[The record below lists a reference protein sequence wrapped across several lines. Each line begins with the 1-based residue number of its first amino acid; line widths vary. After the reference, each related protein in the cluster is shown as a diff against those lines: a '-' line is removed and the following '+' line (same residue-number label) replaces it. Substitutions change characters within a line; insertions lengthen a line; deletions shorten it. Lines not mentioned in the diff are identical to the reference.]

1 MENSFK
7 LKLIDCNEKEL
18 KKIGFDKTYLRQ
30 GALKHNFRTIKIC
43 DINCA
48 QANIIKQTALTTGTD
63 CAVHR
68 EVITG
73 KVDISDCILS
83 GSVSQL
89 VKIAEKLKYQPFK
102 LSILSE
108 QIKKLVSL
116 LPDSLYVRDI
126 SIEWGKKTY
135 IMGILNIT
143 PDSFSDGGEY
153 FGTDKA
159 IEHYKSLVQ
168 DGADFIDIG
177 GESTRPFSKKISAQ
191 EEQSRVVPIIK
202 EIREFDSNTVIS
214 IDTRNASTARA
225 AINAGAD
232 IINDVSALDW
242 DEEMI
247 NILKDTKA
255 PVVLNH
261 SKGSPDV
268 MQNDTCY
275 TDVVDEIFD
284 YLYKKIDFLVTNGIE
299 QNKIIVDPGIGIGF
313 GKSTEQNFE
322 IIKRIEEFKSLGCP
336 VLVGHSRKNFISE
349 TIESKDNSV
358 LDTATLILSQ
368 MLADKKVDIIRV
380 HNVKQHNILQKLN
393 QSLAQIV

>member
-102 LSILSE
+102 LNILSE

-177 GESTRPFSKKISAQ
+177 GESTRPFSKKVSAQ

-202 EIREFDSNTVIS
+202 EIREFDQNTVIS
-214 IDTRNASTARA
+214 IDTRNASTARS
-225 AINAGAD
+225 AITAGAD

-242 DEEMI
+242 DENMI
-247 NILKDTKA
+247 NVLKDTKA

-299 QNKIIVDPGIGIGF
+299 QNKIIVDPGIGF

>member
-102 LSILSE
+102 LNILSE

-177 GESTRPFSKKISAQ
+177 GESTRPFSKKVSAQ

-242 DEEMI
+242 DENMI
-247 NILKDTKA
+247 NVLKDTKA

-299 QNKIIVDPGIGIGF
+299 QNKIIVDPGIGF

>member
-102 LSILSE
+102 LNILSE

-153 FGTDKA
+153 FGTDKE

-177 GESTRPFSKKISAQ
+177 GESTRPFSKKVSAQ

-202 EIREFDSNTVIS
+202 KIREFDQNTVIS

-242 DEEMI
+242 DENMI
-247 NILKDTKA
+247 NVLKDTKA

-299 QNKIIVDPGIGIGF
+299 QNKIIVDPGIGF

>member
-102 LSILSE
+102 LNILSE

-177 GESTRPFSKKISAQ
+177 GESTRPFSKKVSAQ
-191 EEQSRVVPIIK
+191 DEQSRVVPIIK

-275 TDVVDEIFD
+275 IDVVDEIFD

-299 QNKIIVDPGIGIGF
+299 QNKIIVDPGIGF

>member
-68 EVITG
+68 EVITA

-102 LSILSE
+102 LNILSE

-177 GESTRPFSKKISAQ
+177 GESTRPFSKKVSAQ

-299 QNKIIVDPGIGIGF
+299 QNKIIVDPGIGF

>member
-102 LSILSE
+102 LNILSE

-153 FGTDKA
+153 LGTDKA

-177 GESTRPFSKKISAQ
+177 GESTRPFSKKVSAQ

-202 EIREFDSNTVIS
+202 KIREFDQNTVIS
-214 IDTRNASTARA
+214 IDTRNASTARS
-225 AINAGAD
+225 AITAGAD

-242 DEEMI
+242 DENMI
-247 NILKDTKA
+247 NVLKDTKA

-299 QNKIIVDPGIGIGF
+299 QNKIIVDPGIGF

>member
-7 LKLIDCNEKEL
+7 LKLIDCNEKEI

-102 LSILSE
+102 LNILSE

-116 LPDSLYVRDI
+116 LPDSLYIRDI

-177 GESTRPFSKKISAQ
+177 GESTRPFSKKVSAQ

-299 QNKIIVDPGIGIGF
+299 QNKIIVDPGIGF

>member
-168 DGADFIDIG
+168 DGANFIDIG
-177 GESTRPFSKKISAQ
+177 GESTRPFSKKVSAQ

-202 EIREFDSNTVIS
+202 EIREFDQNTVIS

-225 AINAGAD
+225 AITAGAD

-242 DEEMI
+242 DENMI
-247 NILKDTKA
+247 NVLKDTKA

>member
-159 IEHYKSLVQ
+159 IEHYKSLIQ

-177 GESTRPFSKKISAQ
+177 GESTRPFSKKVSSQ

-202 EIREFDSNTVIS
+202 EIREFDQNTVIS

-242 DEEMI
+242 DENMI
-247 NILKDTKA
+247 NVLKDTKA

-299 QNKIIVDPGIGIGF
+299 QNKIIVDPGIGF

>member
-177 GESTRPFSKKISAQ
+177 GESTRPFSKKVSAQ

-202 EIREFDSNTVIS
+202 EIREFDQNTVIS

-225 AINAGAD
+225 AITAGAD

-242 DEEMI
+242 DENMI
-247 NILKDTKA
+247 NVLKDTKA

>member
-102 LSILSE
+102 LNILSE

-177 GESTRPFSKKISAQ
+177 GESTRHFSKKVSAQ

>member
-102 LSILSE
+102 LNILSE

-153 FGTDKA
+153 FGTDKE

-177 GESTRPFSKKISAQ
+177 GESTRPFSKKVSAQ

-202 EIREFDSNTVIS
+202 KIREFDQNTVIS

-299 QNKIIVDPGIGIGF
+299 QNKIIVDPGIGF

>member
-102 LSILSE
+102 LNILSE

-177 GESTRPFSKKISAQ
+177 GESTRPFSKKVSAQ

-202 EIREFDSNTVIS
+202 KIREFDQNTVIS

-225 AINAGAD
+225 AINTGAD

-299 QNKIIVDPGIGIGF
+299 QNKIIVDPGIGF

>member
-1 MENSFK
+1 
-7 LKLIDCNEKEL
+7 
-18 KKIGFDKTYLRQ
+18 
-30 GALKHNFRTIKIC
+30 
-43 DINCA
+43 
-48 QANIIKQTALTTGTD
+48 
-63 CAVHR
+63 
-68 EVITG
+68 
-73 KVDISDCILS
+73 
-83 GSVSQL
+83 
-89 VKIAEKLKYQPFK
+89 
-102 LSILSE
+102 
-108 QIKKLVSL
+108 
-116 LPDSLYVRDI
+116 
-126 SIEWGKKTY
+126 
-135 IMGILNIT
+135 MGILNIT

-153 FGTDKA
+153 LGTDKA

-177 GESTRPFSKKISAQ
+177 GESTRPFSKKVSAQ

-202 EIREFDSNTVIS
+202 EIREFDQNTVIS
-214 IDTRNASTARA
+214 IDTRNASTART

-284 YLYKKIDFLVTNGIE
+284 YLYKKIDFLITNGIE
-299 QNKIIVDPGIGIGF
+299 QNKIIVDPGIGF

>member
-102 LSILSE
+102 LNILSE

-177 GESTRPFSKKISAQ
+177 GESTRPFSKKVSAQ

-202 EIREFDSNTVIS
+202 KIREFDQNTVIS
-214 IDTRNASTARA
+214 IDTRNASTARS
-225 AINAGAD
+225 AITAGAD

-242 DEEMI
+242 DENMI
-247 NILKDTKA
+247 NVLKDTKA

-299 QNKIIVDPGIGIGF
+299 QNKIIVDPGIGF

>member
-177 GESTRPFSKKISAQ
+177 GESTRPFSKKVSAQ

-202 EIREFDSNTVIS
+202 EIREFDQNTVIS

-242 DEEMI
+242 DEKMI
-247 NILKDTKA
+247 NVLKDTKA

-299 QNKIIVDPGIGIGF
+299 QNKIIVDPGIGF

>member
-102 LSILSE
+102 LNILSE

-299 QNKIIVDPGIGIGF
+299 QNKIIVDPGIGF

>member
-102 LSILSE
+102 LNILSE

-116 LPDSLYVRDI
+116 LPDSLYIRDI

-177 GESTRPFSKKISAQ
+177 GESTRPFSKKVSAQ

-299 QNKIIVDPGIGIGF
+299 QNKIIVDPGIGF

>member
-102 LSILSE
+102 LNILSE

-177 GESTRPFSKKISAQ
+177 GESTRPFSKKVSAQ

-299 QNKIIVDPGIGIGF
+299 QNKIIVDPGIGF

>member
-102 LSILSE
+102 LNILSE

-177 GESTRPFSKKISAQ
+177 GESTRHFSKKVSAQ

-299 QNKIIVDPGIGIGF
+299 QNKIIVDPGIGF

>member
-102 LSILSE
+102 LNILSE

-177 GESTRPFSKKISAQ
+177 GESTRPFSKKVSAQ

-299 QNKIIVDPGIGIGF
+299 QNKIIVDPGIGF

-393 QSLAQIV
+393 QSLVQIV

>member
-102 LSILSE
+102 LNILSE

-143 PDSFSDGGEY
+143 PDSSSDGGEY

-177 GESTRPFSKKISAQ
+177 GESTRPFSKKVSAQ

-299 QNKIIVDPGIGIGF
+299 QNKIIVDPGIGF

>member
-116 LPDSLYVRDI
+116 LPDSLYIRDI

-177 GESTRPFSKKISAQ
+177 GESTRPFSKKVSAQ

-299 QNKIIVDPGIGIGF
+299 QNKIIVDPGIGF

>member
-177 GESTRPFSKKISAQ
+177 GESTRPFSKKVSSQ

-202 EIREFDSNTVIS
+202 EIREFDQNTVIS

-242 DEEMI
+242 DENMI
-247 NILKDTKA
+247 NVLKDTKA

-299 QNKIIVDPGIGIGF
+299 QNKIIVDPGIGF

>member
-102 LSILSE
+102 LNILSE

-177 GESTRPFSKKISAQ
+177 GESTRPFSKKVSAQ

-202 EIREFDSNTVIS
+202 KIREFDQNTVIS

-275 TDVVDEIFD
+275 IDVVDEIFD

-299 QNKIIVDPGIGIGF
+299 QNKIIVDPGIGF

>member
-102 LSILSE
+102 HNILSE

-126 SIEWGKKTY
+126 SIEWGK
-135 IMGILNIT
+135 
-143 PDSFSDGGEY
+143 
-153 FGTDKA
+153 
-159 IEHYKSLVQ
+159 
-168 DGADFIDIG
+168 
-177 GESTRPFSKKISAQ
+177 
-191 EEQSRVVPIIK
+191 
-202 EIREFDSNTVIS
+202 
-214 IDTRNASTARA
+214 
-225 AINAGAD
+225 
-232 IINDVSALDW
+232 
-242 DEEMI
+242 
-247 NILKDTKA
+247 
-255 PVVLNH
+255 
-261 SKGSPDV
+261 
-268 MQNDTCY
+268 
-275 TDVVDEIFD
+275 
-284 YLYKKIDFLVTNGIE
+284 
-299 QNKIIVDPGIGIGF
+299 
-313 GKSTEQNFE
+313 
-322 IIKRIEEFKSLGCP
+322 
-336 VLVGHSRKNFISE
+336 
-349 TIESKDNSV
+349 
-358 LDTATLILSQ
+358 
-368 MLADKKVDIIRV
+368 
-380 HNVKQHNILQKLN
+380 
-393 QSLAQIV
+393 

>member
-102 LSILSE
+102 LNILSE

-177 GESTRPFSKKISAQ
+177 GESTRPFSKKVSAQ

-202 EIREFDSNTVIS
+202 KIREFDQNTVIS

-242 DEEMI
+242 DENMI
-247 NILKDTKA
+247 NVLKDTKA

-299 QNKIIVDPGIGIGF
+299 QNKIIVDPGIGF

>member
-177 GESTRPFSKKISAQ
+177 GESTRPFSKKVSAQ

-202 EIREFDSNTVIS
+202 EIREFDQNTVIS

-242 DEEMI
+242 DENMI
-247 NILKDTKA
+247 NVLKDTKA

-299 QNKIIVDPGIGIGF
+299 QNKIIVDPGIGF